1 MSDRLD
7 KRWKLCLIKY
17 VFGLIVYEEDLST

>member
-7 KRWKLCLIKY
+7 KRWDTQYGKLLEYNLRKKR
-17 VFGLIVYEEDLST
+17 TPKN